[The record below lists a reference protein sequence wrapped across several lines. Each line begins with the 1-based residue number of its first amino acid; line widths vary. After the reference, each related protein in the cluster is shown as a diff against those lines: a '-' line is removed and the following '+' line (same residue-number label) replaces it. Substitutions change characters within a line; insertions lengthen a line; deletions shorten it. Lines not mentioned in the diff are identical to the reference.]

1 MGRHSIRYLL
11 LTPIVALTLSQCY
24 LSYNVSRT
32 HRPSSD
38 TAVPSSGAISVND
51 APKEEET
58 GPAVDDDDDDNE
70 KKKSDEE
77 DGGNGDSDDEEVNEA
92 AKQQAKKDSKTVRAM
107 RKHNLGR
114 TQRLLM
120 HHSFIMIIL

>member
-1 MGRHSIRYLL
+1 M
-11 LTPIVALTLSQCY
+11 
-24 LSYNVSRT
+24 
-32 HRPSSD
+32 
-38 TAVPSSGAISVND
+38 ND

-70 KKKSDEE
+70 KNKSDEE

-114 TQRLLM
+114 THTDYYCMHACIHNDHSLTSTLIIRNGQFRGIAVKGDHKGEARVAQVVGVRL
-120 HHSFIMIIL
+120 